1 MRKVVAVLVMIM
13 DIVIGGQVDEVITTM
28 MDADFNGC
36 SDFDDTDVEDDDDD
50 CGGGAD
56 DGDALHD
63 ELTAMPPPLLL
74 PLLLLLLLT
83 LVLQPLTM
91 PTLPTVKTTPGI
103 MIIAVTR
110 IQMWA
115 KVLLLIMMKRAP
127 SLEP

>member
-1 MRKVVAVLVMIM
+1 MVAVLVMIM

-28 MDADFNGC
+28 MDADVNGC

-74 PLLLLLLLT
+74 P